1 MNFILL
7 RNHKEECNSRCL
19 INAPVNYIVSFR
31 IQENIAYL
39 EKIAY
44 HCKSALSTEQ
54 IKQTKTKK
62 NMFMEKKIFNFLLNF
77 IISTSIF

>member
-1 MNFILL
+1 MNFILP

-62 NMFMEKKIFNFLLNF
+62 TCSWKRK
-77 IISTSIF
+77 SSIFS